1 MSRLNAPLETHKGV
15 TVRAHLAALPNAVAE
30 RLAARGLE
38 GTVRLA
44 FEEPPPAGTEMVG
57 RSHPLPAILA
67 ETLLEG
73 ALDPGASPVPS
84 LGRAGAWP
92 TAAVKVATTVALLRL
107 RFKLTVRGKHERL
120 LLAEEAAALAWQ
132 PSSVEP
138 VFIGREVRGLL
149 ELSASDDLA
158 PVARQRLL
166 QGAIERLGTALEGSI
181 TAHARERARALAED
195 HARVRAAA
203 SGSARVTVEPVLPPD
218 IIGLYVLVPAG
229 I

>member
-1 MSRLNAPLETHKGV
+1 
-15 TVRAHLAALPNAVAE
+15 LPPAVAE

-67 ETLLEG
+67 ETLFEG
-73 ALDPGASPVPS
+73 ALDASDSPVPS

-92 TAAVKVATTVALLRL
+92 TTAVEVATTVALLRL
-107 RFKLTVRGKHERL
+107 RFKLTVRGKQERL

-132 PSSVEP
+132 PSSIEQAIV
-138 VFIGREVRGLL
+138 GAEVRALL
-149 ELSASDDLA
+149 EHNASGDLA
-158 PVARQRLL
+158 AVARVRLL
-166 QGAIERLGTALEGSI
+166 QGAIERIGTVLEGTI
-181 TAHARERARALAED
+181 AAYARERARDLAED

-203 SGSARVTVEPVLPPD
+203 AGSARVTVEPVLPAD
-218 IIGLYVLVPAG
+218 IIGLYVMVPAG
-229 I
+229 A